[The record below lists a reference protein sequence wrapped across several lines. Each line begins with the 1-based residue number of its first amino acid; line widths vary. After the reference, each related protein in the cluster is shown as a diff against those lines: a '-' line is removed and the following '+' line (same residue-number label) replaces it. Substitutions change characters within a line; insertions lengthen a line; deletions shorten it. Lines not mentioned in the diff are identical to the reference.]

1 MPDVRAPV
9 LRGLGV
15 PAVSYRDAFWPETL
29 APADPRALLGFRSL
43 DEYSNHSQHPT
54 VHLGVGAHERVA
66 CLLAAALSKATSLA
80 RQAAAE
86 GKRVPVKESRTRPGP
101 ALKAGLPARCDT
113 PASKLQP
120 PLTSFQPAVEPRG
133 WEFGEDVAGNGKPG
147 WWSTAAGAT
156 TRRGLDP
163 GHDSFRS

>member
-29 APADPRALLGFRSL
+29 APVDPRALLGFRSL

-54 VHLGVGAHERVA
+54 VHLGVGAHERVE

-86 GKRVPVKESRTRPGP
+86 GRRVPVKESRTRPGP
-101 ALKAGLPARCDT
+101 ALK
-113 PASKLQP
+113 K
-120 PLTSFQPAVEPRG
+120 
-133 WEFGEDVAGNGKPG
+133 
-147 WWSTAAGAT
+147 GAWV
-156 TRRGLDP
+156 
-163 GHDSFRS
+163 